1 MSDAAPATAPADAEP
16 KKKGKLGLI
25 LGLTAVVLL
34 GGGGAAAYMLTRG
47 EPKDAAKKEAEPQL
61 PAKYIALEPP
71 FVVNFQSED
80 GARFLQVAVQLMTRD
95 PAIEALVTEHDPQIR
110 NDLLMLLGGQ
120 QATDLATREG
130 KDKLR
135 AQSLEAVRAI
145 LKREGGDPSKL
156 EALYFTSFVMQ

>member
-1 MSDAAPATAPADAEP
+1 MAEEATEAKEGEP

-25 LGLTAVVLL
+25 LGIAGVLLL
-34 GGGGAAAYMLTRG
+34 GGGGAGYFFFMKKG
-47 EPKDAAKKEAEPQL
+47 DGKEEQKKEEPAL
-61 PAKYIALEPP
+61 PAKYLALEPP
-71 FVVNFQSED
+71 FVVNFQAED

-95 PAIEALVTEHDPQIR
+95 PQVELLITEHDPQIR

-120 QATDLATREG
+120 TAADLAGRDG

-135 AQSLEAVRAI
+135 AQALETVRAI
-145 LKREGGDPSKL
+145 LKREGGDPTKL

>member
-1 MSDAAPATAPADAEP
+1 MSEAAAEAKDGEP

-25 LGLTAVVLL
+25 LGIVGVLLL
-34 GGGGAAAYMLTRG
+34 GGGGAGYFFFMK
-47 EPKDAAKKEAEPQL
+47 KDPAKEEEKKEEPQL

-71 FVVNFQSED
+71 FVVNFQAED

-95 PAIEALVTEHDPQIR
+95 PQVELLLAEHDPQIR

-120 QATDLATREG
+120 TAADLAGREG

-135 AQSLEAVRAI
+135 AQSLETVRAI
-145 LKREGGDPSKL
+145 LKREGGDPAKL

>member
-1 MSDAAPATAPADAEP
+1 MSEAAPEVTTAP

-25 LGLTAVVLL
+25 LGIVAVLAL
-34 GGGGAAAYMLTRG
+34 GGGATAFFLLK
-47 EPKDAAKKEAEPQL
+47 KDDSKAQAKEAEPQL
-61 PAKYIALEPP
+61 PAKYIALDPL
-71 FVVNFQSED
+71 FVVNFQAED

-95 PAIEALVTEHDPQIR
+95 PAVETLVNEHDPQIR

-120 QATDLATREG
+120 QAAALADRDG

-135 AQSLEAVRAI
+135 AACLEAVRAI
-145 LKREGGDPSKL
+145 LKREGGDPTKL